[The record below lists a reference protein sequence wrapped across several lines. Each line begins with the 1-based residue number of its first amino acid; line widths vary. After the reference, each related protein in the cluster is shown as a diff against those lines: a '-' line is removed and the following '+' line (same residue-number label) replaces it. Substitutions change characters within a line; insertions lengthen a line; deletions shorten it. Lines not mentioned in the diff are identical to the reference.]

1 LIVGSEDFEI
11 RVFKEDNIINEQTE
25 TEAVIALAAL
35 GSNKFGY
42 GLANG
47 TVGIYEKLQR
57 LWRVKVSVGQL
68 VHCVCIVSE
77 DAELLVIFVEALVKP
92 SRLAAKL

>member
-25 TEAVIALAAL
+25 TETVTTLAAL
-35 GSNKFGY
+35 GSSKFGY

-57 LWRVKVSVGQL
+57 LWRVKVSL
-68 VHCVCIVSE
+68 DILYIVS
-77 DAELLVIFVEALVKP
+77 A
-92 SRLAAKL
+92 

>member
-1 LIVGSEDFEI
+1 MFFNYIIISQLIVGSEDFEI
-11 RVFKEDNIINEQTE
+11 RVFKGDNIITEQTE
-25 TEAVIALAAL
+25 TEAVTALAAL

-57 LWRVKVSVGQL
+57 LWRVKVSV
-68 VHCVCIVSE
+68 
-77 DAELLVIFVEALVKP
+77 
-92 SRLAAKL
+92 

>member
-1 LIVGSEDFEI
+1 MFIWTCLFFFLNTLFFSQLIVGSEDFEI
-11 RVFKEDNIINEQTE
+11 RVFKGDNIITEQTE
-25 TEAVIALAAL
+25 TEAVTALAPL

-57 LWRVKVSVGQL
+57 LWRVKVSV
-68 VHCVCIVSE
+68 
-77 DAELLVIFVEALVKP
+77 
-92 SRLAAKL
+92 